1 MRRRVSVKRVDLKRL
16 YKELFVKLDKV
27 YERKI
32 KKKKRGRPKKYKES
46 LIYFALALKIA
57 RNLSYRDLEHKLK
70 ELNLFDKVP
79 NFSSIFYR
87 FKHLNELTIGYFI
100 KKIASLI
107 KNIEKIKYS
116 IIDATG
122 FGFDES
128 FNLKMLRGKEL
139 RKVKSHIRLE
149 AIVCVSESNYTFVD
163 GFYLDKAYSNEN
175 KMLFELLKNYSF
187 SSKFVLADAL
197 YSTTKLAKYLIDK
210 NLLPIIPTKD
220 TLHQKVKNPYRL
232 KLKEYYEKYKPL
244 YKKRNLIENT
254 FAKVKIPFGDRENTK
269 NISLAK
275 KFILMKILL
284 LNFATYLAIIFIIF
298 LIFQTLSQIFLTKIK
313 N

>member
-1 MRRRVSVKRVDLKRL
+1 MRKRVTVKRVNLKEL
-16 YKELFVKLDKV
+16 YKRLFVKLDKI
-27 YERKI
+27 YEKI
-32 KKKKRGRPKKYKES
+32 KNKKRGRPRKYKES
-46 LIYFALALKIA
+46 LIYFAFALKIA
-57 RNLSYRDLEHKLK
+57 RNLSYRDLEHQLK

-79 NFSSIFYR
+79 DFSSMFYR
-87 FKHLNELTIGYFI
+87 FKHLNELIIGYFI

-107 KNIEKIKYS
+107 KNFQKIKYS

-122 FGFDES
+122 FGFDDS

-149 AIVCVSESNYTFVD
+149 AIVCVSENSYTFIN

-175 KMLFELLKNYSF
+175 KMLFKLLENYSF

-197 YSTTKLAKYLIDK
+197 YSTNKLAKYLIDK
-210 NLLPIIPTKD
+210 NLIPVIPTKD
-220 TLHQKVKNPYRL
+220 ILHQKIKNPYRL
-232 KLKEYYEKYKPL
+232 KLKEYYEKYKSV

-254 FAKVKIPFGDRENTK
+254 FAKIKIPFGDRENTK

-284 LNFATYLAIIFIIF
+284 LLNFATFLAIIFILL
-298 LIFQTLSQIFLTKIK
+298 LIFQTIF
-313 N
+313 